1 MDKIVVY
8 MLEQLR
14 RTNSRTRVLAAG
26 FAAYV
31 IFSEKRRKDAIDRI
45 SELEKK
51 AYTLISEKERET

>member
-1 MDKIVVY
+1 MDKIAVY

-14 RTNSRTRVLAAG
+14 RTNSRTRFIAVS

-31 IFSEKRRKDAIDRI
+31 IFSEKRRKEAIDRI

-51 AYTLISEKERET
+51 ADTFVSEKERET